1 MLYGSE
7 CWSITKAQAKKVEVA
22 EPRLLRWLCGKT
34 RFDMIPNG
42 VFREKHK
49 VKNIISKMREK
60 RLRWF
65 GHVKRRL
72 QTAPLRSM
80 EALIVE
86 ALGRMDRIAW
96 RGRIRIDRSHWKQS
110 LYFWVYLGVRIR
122 SEIDCSTLSSLASVS
137 AMDNKS
143 DVAVPRTL

>member
-49 VKNIISKMREK
+49 VKNIISKKREK

-86 ALGRMDRIAW
+86 ALGRMDRIVW
-96 RGRIRIDRSHWKQS
+96 RGRIRIDSSFICTLTLPEVS
-110 LYFWVYLGVRIR
+110 LEAVSLLLGISRGKDKI
-122 SEIDCSTLSSLASVS
+122 CLHSTAPYP
-137 AMDNKS
+137 A
-143 DVAVPRTL
+143 